1 MAHCSR
7 GARRRVQ
14 VLRGQMAAGVAA
26 SVPTKK
32 YNATEWATRCE
43 LAAGYHIAHQQGWD
57 QHVFNHITA
66 KVPGSDDAPNG
77 PHFLINPFGL
87 KFHEVYASSLL
98 KVDIDGNVLDEGD
111 ARGPLFRQ
119 GYVVHSG
126 VHRARPDLHWV
137 VHNHHN
143 DVAAVGMTREGLLP
157 LTQEAMSLYGRVSYH
172 PFEGTA
178 TSLEERE
185 RIAAALGPHNKV
197 LILQNHGPVTAG
209 ATAAEAFI
217 LMATLT
223 RACEYQ
229 TKALAIVGGD
239 LSRLAIPSDA
249 TLCEAAQRAQA
260 MTKANGKSYDV
271 AEKFWNAMVR
281 EIEATDGAANIYR

>member
-1 MAHCSR
+1 MAE
-7 GARRRVQ
+7 RVQ
-14 VLRGQMAAGVAA
+14 HLRRHLGAMPASVAA
-26 SVPTKK
+26 TNRYSPQ
-32 YNATEWATRCE
+32 EWSTRCE

-66 KVPGSDDAPNG
+66 KVPGSDDEPNG

-87 KFHEVYASSLL
+87 KFHEVYASALL
-98 KVDIDGNVLDEGD
+98 KVDVEGNVLDAGD
-111 ARGPLFRQ
+111 GSGPLFKQ
-119 GYVVHSG
+119 GFVVHSA

-143 DVAAVGMTREGLLP
+143 DTACVGMTKCGLLP
-157 LTQEAMSLYGRVSYH
+157 LTQEAMSIYGRISYH

-185 RIAAALGPHNKV
+185 RMAQSLGPTNKV
-197 LILQNHGPVTAG
+197 LILQNHGPLTAG

-217 LMATLT
+217 LMATVT

-229 TKALAIVGGD
+229 TKAMAIAGGD
-239 LSRLAIPSDA
+239 PSRLIIPSDE
-249 TLCEAAQRAQA
+249 TLREAAARAAA
-260 MTKANGKSYDV
+260 MSKNDAEEYNV
-271 AEKFWNAMVR
+271 ADKFWTAMVR
-281 EIEATDGAANIYR
+281 DIEAIDGRDNIYR